1 MENAIKESMQ
11 PQTGGVC
18 SSDSSKCTLCFY
30 VESVYYA
37 QAHILD
43 LCIDG
48 AHYGYYP
55 WMQHLE
61 DVYFLL

>member
-1 MENAIKESMQ
+1 MENAIKESKQ
-11 PQTGGVC
+11 PLTGGVC

-30 VESVYYA
+30 VESVYNA

-48 AHYGYYP
+48 ALNNKTK
-55 WMQHLE
+55 QSA
-61 DVYFLL
+61 

>member
-11 PQTGGVC
+11 PLTGGVC

-37 QAHILD
+37 QAHTCILD

-48 AHYGYYP
+48 ALNNKTK
-55 WMQHLE
+55 QSA
-61 DVYFLL
+61 

>member
-48 AHYGYYP
+48 ALNNKTK
-55 WMQHLE
+55 QSA
-61 DVYFLL
+61 